1 MSKHSRRISL
11 LSEPHLATVN
21 ITASLS
27 KRIPPPTHVGSG
39 HSKAPTVLCR
49 FAVET
54 HENRLIHSPPLP
66 PRKFA
71 DGERGCFAFP
81 RRNLTHL
88 HQLLMAKYS
97 NEAPPQTDEAVYD
110 EQT

>member
-1 MSKHSRRISL
+1 MSKHSRRITF

-21 ITASLS
+21 ITALLS

-66 PRKFA
+66 PRNFA
-71 DGERGCFAFP
+71 DGEGGV
-81 RRNLTHL
+81 
-88 HQLLMAKYS
+88 LLFQ
-97 NEAPPQTDEAVYD
+97 EET
-110 EQT
+110 